1 MSSSSTVTYTFVY
14 TDSEPGRVFWG
25 ADEELSDGA
34 PHLPDYVPGPK
45 HPPSPAEVPYVPEL
59 EYPEYLVPSD
69 AKDDEPFEDGDD
81 DEEEEEHLALA
92 DSSTVLLLDPVPFQV
107 GDTKDFELMSIHLT
121 QITAGISSYHTTTST
136 IIIHLP
142 PPIPTSLPL
151 PLSPLPPLP
160 TLLSIPPLVNR
171 REDIPEVELPPHK
184 RLCLTTL
191 TLRYEVGESL
201 TAAPR
206 PTGDPAEAVEEVAPT
221 TPEGVN
227 ATVTELTVV
236 QEQDTQDIYT
246 VIEDAQD
253 RQTQLSQRDSH
264 LDSGFPDRFT
274 GVIDSDIDY
283 TDFITIGT
291 VNNMPSK
298 RTFAATARDA
308 TATARATAAAAP
320 MTAATVEQLIEAR
333 VYTALDNHETLQNST
348 NGHGDGSHNSGTE
361 TKGITRTLR
370 ECTYKDFLNC
380 QPLTFKGTEGVVVL
394 AQWFEKMESVFQISN
409 CAVENQVKFATCTF
423 LGNALTW

>member
-1 MSSSSTVTYTFVY
+1 MDDEPMWAADRVVALTPGSAIIIPETAIEFAIKDCVMSSSSTVTYTSVY
-14 TDSEPGRVFWG
+14 TDFEPGRVFWG
-25 ADEELSDGA
+25 ADEELSDGG
-34 PHLPDYVPGPK
+34 LEED
-45 HPPSPAEVPYVPEL
+45 PED
-59 EYPEYLVPSD
+59 PEEDPEED
-69 AKDDEPFEDGDD
+69 HDDEPFEDEDD

-160 TLLSIPPLVNR
+160 TLLSIPPPVNR

-227 ATVTELTVV
+227 ATVTELAVV

-246 VIEDAQD
+246 VIEDGQD
-253 RQTQLSQRDSH
+253 RQTQLSQRGQLSVA
-264 LDSGFPDRFT
+264 LGQ
-274 GVIDSDIDY
+274 IQ
-283 TDFITIGT
+283 
-291 VNNMPSK
+291 
-298 RTFAATARDA
+298 ARDQTHA
-308 TATARATAAAAP
+308 DDPEGA
-320 MTAATVEQLIEAR
+320 
-333 VYTALDNHETLQNST
+333 
-348 NGHGDGSHNSGTE
+348 GSS
-361 TKGITRTLR
+361 
-370 ECTYKDFLNC
+370 
-380 QPLTFKGTEGVVVL
+380 
-394 AQWFEKMESVFQISN
+394 A
-409 CAVENQVKFATCTF
+409 
-423 LGNALTW
+423 